1 MPTEHRDAQLQ
12 DDITRYLNTGD
23 SDLWGQLGP
32 ADNMVDG
39 LKNYSRALREAL
51 VAEIRRRSRRRRHP
65 AVPHGMDS
73 TFTRHKL
80 VPMIKGL
87 FPRKE
92 HDLVLGVVEK
102 SIIFLTREAAVRSIL
117 EASFLHSAWQIA
129 NVYLFGI
136 GAPLLGDG
144 TFRALGMN
152 VETSCY
158 VSLAYFEED
167 NPFAD
172 YVVHEAAH
180 IFHNTKREHIGL
192 PHTHYREWMLKI
204 DFCKRETFAYTCE
217 VYSRI
222 LAQSR
227 KPAQRRKLLQEYAE
241 VPIPAEDDVD
251 LEEHLD
257 ILAEAVKARN
267 GWKRILSRCAPPK
280 RRRGRRTGIP
290 QQR

>member
-1 MPTEHRDAQLQ
+1 MTTEHRDAKLQ
-12 DDITRYLNTGD
+12 DDIVRYLDTGD

-39 LKNYSRALREAL
+39 LKNYSRALRKAL
-51 VAEIRRRSRRRRHP
+51 VAEVRKRSRRCRHP
-65 AVPHGMDS
+65 PVPDGMDS
-73 TFTRHKL
+73 TFVHRKL
-80 VPMIKGL
+80 APMVRGL

-92 HDLVLGVVEK
+92 HDIVLGVVEK
-102 SIIFLTREAAVRSIL
+102 SIIFLTREAAVRSIV

-144 TFRALGMN
+144 SFRALGMS
-152 VETSCY
+152 VDTSCY

-192 PHTHYREWMLKI
+192 PHTRNREWMLKI

-222 LAQSR
+222 LARSS
-227 KPAQRRKLLQEYAE
+227 KPSQRRALLQEYAE
-241 VPIPAEDDVD
+241 APISADEDVD

-257 ILAEAVKARN
+257 ILAEAVEARN
-267 GWKRILSRCAPPK
+267 GWKRILNRCAPPK
-280 RRRGRRTGIP
+280 RRRR
-290 QQR
+290 